1 MKNQSAT
8 PAVSHQSDALAAGL
22 DVPEPQPQE
31 AATSDRQSRD
41 SLLALK
47 GSAARCRHDV
57 FCIDLL
63 QEGANI
69 LELRLR
75 QSRCLTPLSISSRAA
90 KAVLNQF

>member
-8 PAVSHQSDALAAGL
+8 PAVSPQSDAVAAL
-22 DVPEPQPQE
+22 PEVPEPQPQVVTP
-31 AATSDRQSRD
+31 ADPQPRD
-41 SLLALK
+41 PLLALK

-63 QEGANI
+63 QEGANM
-69 LELRLR
+69 LELRMR

-90 KAVLNQF
+90 QAILNQF